1 MTAIYVYVNHV
12 YADCLWRLEED
23 VRSPETDL
31 DGCETPCRY
40 LKSNLGRF
48 HACWVHVKAWPRLLL
63 GIILSLCRVSQS
75 NPEPADMA
83 SMTSQLI

>member
-48 HACWVHVKAWPRLLL
+48 HAC
-63 GIILSLCRVSQS
+63 
-75 NPEPADMA
+75 
-83 SMTSQLI
+83 